1 MALVTVRVLRAFM
14 WAGAPVAPGAE
25 IDVPPSMAGEL
36 AAGGKAIRVEPVVGA
51 TEQITEPAPKR
62 RGRPAREQTE

>member
-25 IDVPPSMAGEL
+25 IEVPASMAVEL
-36 AAGGKAIRVEPVVGA
+36 VAGGKAMRVEPVVGE

>member
-25 IDVPPSMAGEL
+25 IEVPAGMAVEL
-36 AAGGKAIRVEPVVGA
+36 VAGGKAMRVEPAVGA
-51 TEQITEPAPKR
+51 TEQIVEPAPKR
-62 RGRPAREQTE
+62 RGRPAKD

>member
-14 WAGAPVAPGAE
+14 WGGSPVAVGSEVA
-25 IDVPPSMAGEL
+25 VPASMAVEL
-36 AAGGKAIRVEPVVGA
+36 IATSKAARVEPAAIVA
-51 TEQITEPAPKR
+51 EEITEPAPKR